1 MKHMVKFTALVCCSL
16 AAASLFADP
25 ETGWKQTAGGTYDY
39 NAAENWVNGDING
52 VFSSDLELTAAQ
64 TITFSQDTTLKN
76 GLTIA
81 QTGAFDITFTSND
94 DDTVRTLELAGDFS
108 NTGGGGVVF
117 STTVNV
123 DLNGANRSF
132 ASDKNLTFNGILQN
146 GGVIMTGTGE
156 VHLNA
161 ANTYAGGS
169 YFNCSGKVFF
179 DDNSAFG
186 AGTVRFR
193 DGIAIACT
201 KTISISENNPIVF
214 EGDLTYSSK
223 FNSNLG
229 SGTVTFEKPC
239 TFTINNGYTLGIPG
253 QIAGERDWTSVTKSG
268 NGSISTKA
276 PVTLVGGETKEV
288 CVTSGNWYFAGTI
301 SGAGTLRKTGGAYLQ
316 IDSESTFNNFSGT
329 FEIAAGSVKFMKK
342 NVLSS
347 ELDVKFLLTGSGV
360 LCSNTS
366 KDCGYAYSAAKLLPY
381 VDTRSTGV
389 LGISSNEGGDM
400 DLSNYPYLRIAPNGN
415 TFEYSGNIIAPS
427 TGVLRIG
434 GGGKTL
440 KIGGTITGASEID
453 ASTGSI
459 QFNANQPDFDG
470 TITCGAG
477 YTLTVGS
484 SVALSTADLVSNG
497 GTIRFA
503 SATAGEFVRARSV
516 TLNTAQLTVDNPS
529 NGSVTHRVSGALKI
543 GVYDKSSGG
552 ISRVTLTDSGENDL
566 VLSVGSVSN
575 VVGAEML
582 HVVKSVS
589 GTGAAKFAVD
599 DISGLGLVGSG
610 AANTVTAP
618 VSPFVRVDNSLAT
631 YTAEDGLRALNSS
644 EYTVYEAGYEGR
656 VLNAGENLAT
666 TGKGTITLTGSA
678 TVNSIWM
685 MGATG
690 ADQTLQASEGATI
703 TVASGAIQ
711 VNTYGAAK
719 YDLPTDFG
727 ARRGYICAR
736 GATAYDLNGSLAGT
750 GGLTIADGSAKLE
763 DKGVNLY
770 SDPNTYTGDTWIFC
784 RAVPKK
790 GAFFPHAETLPNE
803 LKRLGDVYLYGK
815 LYVNSV
821 SPNLC
826 GLNGVGDV
834 EAAGGN
840 SATLTVGYGDADGD
854 HFGGLI
860 GSTKTGASGANFGFA
875 KVGSGRQRIAGT
887 LGGKWNGNVTGG
899 ILQIDGLSTIG
910 SRGSGYHIVFDGG
923 TLSGSGSVSDSE
935 DCGSI
940 QIKAT
945 GVIEPGSQE
954 NPNVP
959 LKLCKNV
966 EMTQGASMKF
976 YIGADRASQAIVAEG
991 YGITGTAETI
1001 PVTVDCTVKK
1011 KGSWLLLEA
1020 DTFNGKV
1027 FAFTTRPSGGR
1038 LVVKT
1043 DETTNRAQLWFE
1055 QTTGFSVTLR

>member
-1 MKHMVKFTALVCCSL
+1 MNNFGRFTALVCCSL
-16 AAASLFADP
+16 AAASLFA
-25 ETGWKQTAGGTYDY
+25 EITTGWIQTGAGTYDY
-39 NAAENWVNGDING
+39 NATANWANGVING
-52 VFSSDLELTAAQ
+52 VFSNDLTLEGAQ
-64 TITFSQDTTLKN
+64 TITFDKNTTFAE

-81 QTGAFDITFTSND
+81 QTGAFDITFTSN

-123 DLNGANRSF
+123 DLTGANRSF

-179 DDNSAFG
+179 DNNSAFG

-201 KTISISENNPIVF
+201 KTISISENNPLVF
-214 EGDLTYSSK
+214 EGDLSYSSK

-239 TFTINNGYTLGIPG
+239 TFTINNGFTLGFPG

-316 IDSESTFNNFSGT
+316 IDSEGTFNNFSGT
-329 FEIAAGSVKFMKK
+329 FEIAAGSVRFMKK

-347 ELDVKFLLTGSGV
+347 EPDVKFLLTGSGV
-360 LCSNTS
+360 LRSNTS

-400 DLSNYPYLRIAPNGN
+400 DLSNYPYLRIAPNGD

-440 KIGGTITGASEID
+440 KLSGTITGPTEID
-453 ASTGSI
+453 ATGGSI
-459 QFNANQPDFDG
+459 QFNVSQPG
-470 TITCGAG
+470 VVGNVTIGAG
-477 YTLTVGS
+477 YTLIVGS
-484 SVALSTADLVSNG
+484 SVELANADLVSDG

-552 ISRVTLTDSGENDL
+552 ISCVTLTDSGENDL

-631 YTAEDGLRALNSS
+631 YTSEDGLRALNSS
-644 EYTVYEAGYEGR
+644 EYTVYEAGYEGP

-666 TGKGTITLTGSA
+666 TGNGTVTLTGSA
-678 TVNSIWM
+678 TVNAIWM

-736 GATAYDLNGSLAGT
+736 GNVFYNLYGSFAGT
-750 GGLTIADGSAKLE
+750 GGLTLADGATSLS
-763 DKGVNLY
+763 GNGPNLY
-770 SDPNTYTGDTWIFC
+770 SDVNTYIGDTWIFC
-784 RAVPKK
+784 QTYPKAS
-790 GAFFPHAETLPNE
+790 GFLPHAEE
-803 LKRLGDVYLYGK
+803 LAGGVLRTGDVYLYGRMANNGANQHMNA
-815 LYVNSV
+815 LIGAGALASSGQNSETIYFGYDNNDGDFSGTFGGGANSV
-821 SPNLC
+821 
-826 GLNGVGDV
+826 
-834 EAAGGN
+834 
-840 SATLTVGYGDADGD
+840 
-854 HFGGLI
+854 
-860 GSTKTGASGANFGFA
+860 NFGFV
-875 KVGSGRQRIAGT
+875 KVGAGKQRFSGSV
-887 LGGKWNGNVTGG
+887 GGKWNGTVNGG
-899 ILQIDGLSTIG
+899 ELQIDGTCNIG
-910 SRGSGYHIVFDGG
+910 GRDGHSYHLVINEGI
-923 TLSGSGSVSDSE
+923 LSGSGTVSSASG
-935 DCGSI
+935 CGTI
-940 QIKAT
+940 QINGK
-945 GVIEPGSQE
+945 GIVFPGSTE
-954 NPNVP
+954 NPNEP

-966 EMTQGASMKF
+966 EMAQGAAMKF
-976 YIGADRASQAIVAEG
+976 YIGEDRASQAIVAEG
-991 YGITGTAETI
+991 YGITGTATTI

-1011 KGSWLLLEA
+1011 KGAWLLLEA
-1020 DTFNGKV
+1020 DTFNEKV

-1043 DETTNRAQLWFE
+1043 DEATNRVQLWYE
-1055 QTTGFSVTLR
+1055 QTSGLYVAIR